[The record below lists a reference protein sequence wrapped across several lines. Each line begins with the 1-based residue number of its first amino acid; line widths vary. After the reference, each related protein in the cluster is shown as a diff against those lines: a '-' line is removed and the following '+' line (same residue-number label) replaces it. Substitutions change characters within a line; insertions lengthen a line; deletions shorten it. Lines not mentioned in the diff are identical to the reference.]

1 MCRRDKREYI
11 NGLIRE
17 AEEAAGRGEQGTVYR
32 ITKRIS
38 AKFKGGSSVLRDKDG
53 NILIKERDIQERWK
67 EHFEE
72 VLNREPPTRQ
82 ARIEKGRVNEEIGI
96 EEISEEEI
104 RSVLRKV
111 KNNKAPGIDNI
122 TGEMLKADM
131 ETSTR
136 WLKVLFDKIWAEEET
151 PGEWSRGILTTV
163 PKKGDLSKCSN
174 WRGITLL
181 SVPSKILGNILIE
194 RIRKVVD
201 KELRKEQAGFRQGK
215 GTSDQIFI
223 LRNIIEQ
230 SVEWQAPLYLNF
242 IDFEK
247 AFDSIHRET
256 LWKIMESYG
265 VPPKILTII
274 KKLYKNNEICVT
286 NNGLQS
292 DWVRIESGVKQG
304 CGMSG
309 FLFLIVLDWVMRN
322 SVEGKNTGIRWK
334 FTSKLEDLDFADDI
348 ALMSSKFNDIQDKT
362 TAVKEWAEK
371 AGLKININKTKSMRL
386 NAKIE
391 RPIKID
397 GQEREEVEEF
407 TYLGSK
413 VTKEGGASEDIKAR
427 LQKARGAFLSLS
439 QVWKSSL

>member
-1 MCRRDKREYI
+1 M
-11 NGLIRE
+11 
-17 AEEAAGRGEQGTVYR
+17 
-32 ITKRIS
+32 
-38 AKFKGGSSVLRDKDG
+38 
-53 NILIKERDIQERWK
+53 
-67 EHFEE
+67 
-72 VLNREPPTRQ
+72 
-82 ARIEKGRVNEEIGI
+82 
-96 EEISEEEI
+96 
-104 RSVLRKV
+104 
-111 KNNKAPGIDNI
+111 
-122 TGEMLKADM
+122 
-131 ETSTR
+131 
-136 WLKVLFDKIWAEEET
+136 
-151 PGEWSRGILTTV
+151 

-201 KELRKEQAGFRQGK
+201 KELRKEQAGFRQGI

-256 LWKIMESYG
+256 LWKIMELYG

-274 KKLYKNNEICVT
+274 KKLYRNNEICVS

-391 RPIKID
+391 REIKID
-397 GQEREEVEEF
+397 GQELEEVDQF

-413 VTKEGGASEDIKAR
+413 VTNEGGASEDIKAR

-439 QVWKSSL
+439 QVWKSSLYSVKTKVRIYNSNVRSVLMYGSECWKMTVADTKKCEAFNNRCLRRILRVFWPNKITNMELRKRTETQTIEESIRLRRWRCIVHVLRKGKEEDQKVALTWTPEGKRRRGRPRETWRRTAERERNEYGWPSWRAAEDVARDRPRWRDLCLALCSTRSEEDR

>member
-1 MCRRDKREYI
+1 
-11 NGLIRE
+11 
-17 AEEAAGRGEQGTVYR
+17 
-32 ITKRIS
+32 
-38 AKFKGGSSVLRDKDG
+38 
-53 NILIKERDIQERWK
+53 
-67 EHFEE
+67 
-72 VLNREPPTRQ
+72 
-82 ARIEKGRVNEEIGI
+82 
-96 EEISEEEI
+96 
-104 RSVLRKV
+104 
-111 KNNKAPGIDNI
+111 
-122 TGEMLKADM
+122 M

-136 WLKVLFDKIWAEEET
+136 CLKILFDKIWTEEET

-201 KELRKEQAGFRQGK
+201 KELRKEQTGFRQGK

-230 SVEWQAPLYLNF
+230 SVEWQAPLYFNF

-274 KKLYKNNEICVT
+274 KKLYRNNEICVT

-292 DWVRIESGVKQG
+292 DWVRIEIGVKQG
-304 CGMSG
+304 CEMSG

-322 SVEGKNTGIRWK
+322 SVEGKKTGIRWK
-334 FTSKLEDLDFADDI
+334 VTSKLEDLDFADDI
-348 ALMSSKFNDIQDKT
+348 AHMSSKFNDIQDKT

-397 GQEREEVEEF
+397 GQELEEVEEF

-413 VTKEGGASEDIKAR
+413 VTKEVGASEDIKAR
-427 LQKARGAFLSLS
+427 LQKARSAFLS
-439 QVWKSSL
+439 QVWKSSLYSVKTKVRIYNSNVRSVLM